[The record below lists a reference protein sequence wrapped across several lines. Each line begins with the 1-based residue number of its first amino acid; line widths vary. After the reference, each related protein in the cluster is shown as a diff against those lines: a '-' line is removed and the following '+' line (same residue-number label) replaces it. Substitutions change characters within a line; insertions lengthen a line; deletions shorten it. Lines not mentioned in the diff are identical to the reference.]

1 MEVSVPVSVL
11 DTLVLDTVVL
21 DTVVLD
27 TVVLDCVVLVQEDVE
42 VVEAVPDVVEETD
55 TEVLETVAVADVV
68 WVWLEV
74 SVFVVLLEDLLVE
87 RLVVLTV

>member
-1 MEVSVPVSVL
+1 MEVSVPVS
-11 DTLVLDTVVL
+11 
-21 DTVVLD
+21 VLD